1 MIQNQEFKTTAK
13 QLRKDNEKLM
23 FSCESSYANIENM
36 IDVLQFSEDSRTEL
50 SEKLRF
56 SSSEFDLKCN
66 ELLSQTQNI
75 TCLKNT
81 MNIIF
86 RNLKRLSE
94 AFGQVANAKFLED
107 KLNLQLDLLKKQNK
121 EIAEENAK
129 S

>member
-1 MIQNQEFKTTAK
+1 
-13 QLRKDNEKLM
+13 M

-36 IDVLQFSEDSRTEL
+36 IGVLQFSEDSRTEL

-66 ELLSQTQNI
+66 E
-75 TCLKNT
+75 
-81 MNIIF
+81 
-86 RNLKRLSE
+86 LKRLSE